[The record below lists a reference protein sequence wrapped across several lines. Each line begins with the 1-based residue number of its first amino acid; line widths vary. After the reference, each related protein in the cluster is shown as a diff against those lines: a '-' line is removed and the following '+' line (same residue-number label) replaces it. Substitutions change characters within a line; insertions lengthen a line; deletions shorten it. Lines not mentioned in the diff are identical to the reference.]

1 MELITLVLSWEEP
14 PCSWEF
20 PHLSFSA
27 EHNWCSVGHMGCIW
41 GSQEVHRA
49 LILLR
54 VSQQL
59 HSGVFGVL
67 TLLLCS
73 AKGQEKSCLQTA
85 VLCSQCCC
93 PLKDSADRGG
103 LSAEDDSSVKAI
115 LCMLLS
121 LAWDASGCSFASS
134 WRQLYFTLQKGLVL
148 LLCVC
153 TSLMAPQAQYLSL

>member
-1 MELITLVLSWEEP
+1 MLPGAELASPW
-14 PCSWEF
+14 
-20 PHLSFSA
+20 LSFSA
-27 EHNWCSVGHMGCIW
+27 KQKWCSVGHMGCIW

-49 LILLR
+49 LTLPR

-59 HSGVFGVL
+59 CSGIFVVL

-73 AKGQEKSCLQTA
+73 AKGQEKSYLQTI
-85 VLCSQCCC
+85 VLCSQCCGL
-93 PLKDSADRGG
+93 LKDSADHGG
-103 LSAEDDSSVKAI
+103 LSAEDDSSVNAI

-121 LAWDASGCSFASS
+121 LAWDASGCSFPSS

-153 TSLMAPQAQYLSL
+153 TSLMAPKAQYLSLY